1 MFSEVV
7 TSTNYFKAAAESVSQ
22 DDGGAHADGDDG
34 GRGRGRG
41 GRGRGRANRG
51 RGRGRRADLDG
62 TRMDDAA
69 AHTAKFGKWSRIAIN
84 ISKEPLFWVILN
96 ISRRFTDVIDI
107 LLFAIQKYS
116 ALSRESCPCN
126 LAELLCGKAEVI
138 AARLKLLT
146 SLDVWEALLQQ
157 VEMLAPDR
165 VLDIAH
171 AIQRVAIRVHSDFDW
186 RIMGRLQSFPIRLLW
201 FGFGTHD
208 AQCPERQEARTI

>member
-1 MFSEVV
+1 VFSEVV

-51 RGRGRRADLDG
+51 RGRGGADLDG

-107 LLFAIQKYS
+107 LLFTIQKYS
-116 ALSRESCPCN
+116 ALSRESCLGN
-126 LAELLCGKAEVI
+126 LAELLFGKAEVI
-138 AARLKLLT
+138 AAQLKLLT
-146 SLDVWEALLQQ
+146 SLDAWETLLLQ
-157 VEMLAPDR
+157 VEILAPDR
-165 VLDIAH
+165 VLDIAD
-171 AIQRVAIRVHSDFDW
+171 AIQRAAIRVHSDFDR

-208 AQCPERQEARTI
+208 AQCPERKEARTI